1 MKINF
6 QIFRHALIV
15 AMAGLLM
22 GFDTVVISGVNL
34 PIKNLWHTSD
44 WIHGTFI
51 ISISL
56 WGTVIGALLGGYPAE
71 KLGRK
76 VTLILVGLLFSF
88 SALGAALSQ
97 GPYHFSFFR
106 FIGGLAAGF
115 ASIAAPSYI
124 SEISDASNRGR
135 LAMLFQFNIVLG
147 ILLAYLSNY
156 ILKGVGSEND
166 WRLMLGIELI
176 PALLFTFLL
185 FSVPRSPRWLLICK
199 NQEDEARRILRT
211 AMTET
216 EVEKYIQ
223 DVKSA
228 TKKVAKNDLGL
239 FSGRYNKVLLLS
251 FLMAFFNQFSGI
263 SFILFYA
270 PEIFEKAGLGA
281 SESLLSSIS
290 IGVINF
296 IFTFASIYLIDR
308 AGRKTLMYMGSLGY
322 IISLSMVALG
332 FFFHL
337 SPLFMLF
344 FILLFIASHAIG
356 QGAIIWVFIPE
367 ILPTRIR
374 SFGQAWGSGLLNLF
388 AATIALLGA
397 VLINSF
403 APWMVF
409 TFFAFFMILQLL
421 FTHYLMP
428 ETKGVPLE
436 EIERQLLV
444 SPEKTVS
451 SRQ

>member
-1 MKINF
+1 MNIK
-6 QIFRHALIV
+6 IFRHVFIV
-15 AMAGLLM
+15 SMAGLLM

-34 PIKNLWHTSD
+34 PIKNLWQTSD

-51 ISISL
+51 ISMSL
-56 WGTVIGALLGGYPAE
+56 WGMVVGALLGGYPTE

-76 VTLILVGLLFSF
+76 ITLLLVGILFSL
-88 SALGAALSQ
+88 SALGAAFSQ
-97 GPYHFSFFR
+97 SLYYFSFFR

-124 SEISDASNRGR
+124 SEISDARNRGR
-135 LAMLFQFNIVLG
+135 LAMLYQFNIVLG

-156 ILKGVGSEND
+156 LLKGIWNEND

-185 FSVPRSPRWLLICK
+185 FSVPQSPRWLIICK
-199 NQEDEARRILRT
+199 NQIDKATRILKT
-211 AMTET
+211 LMSE
-216 EVEKYIQ
+216 EEIQSYIQ
-223 DVKSA
+223 NVNTD
-228 TKKVAKNDLGL
+228 TKAIAKNNAGL

-290 IGVINF
+290 IGVINM
-296 IFTFASIYLIDR
+296 IFTFAGIYLIDLS
-308 AGRKTLMYMGSLGY
+308 GRKTLMYIGSLGY
-322 IISLSMVALG
+322 IVSLVMVAVG
-332 FFFHL
+332 FYFHL
-337 SPLFMLF
+337 SPFFMII

-367 ILPTRIR
+367 IFPTKIR
-374 SFGQAWGSGLLNLF
+374 SFGQAWGAGVLNIF

-397 VLINSF
+397 VLMNSF
-403 APWMVF
+403 APWFVF
-409 TFFAFFMILQLL
+409 SLFAFFMILQLL
-421 FTHYLMP
+421 FTHFMMP

-436 EIERQLLV
+436 EIEHWLV
-444 SPEKTVS
+444 KDNS
-451 SRQ
+451 